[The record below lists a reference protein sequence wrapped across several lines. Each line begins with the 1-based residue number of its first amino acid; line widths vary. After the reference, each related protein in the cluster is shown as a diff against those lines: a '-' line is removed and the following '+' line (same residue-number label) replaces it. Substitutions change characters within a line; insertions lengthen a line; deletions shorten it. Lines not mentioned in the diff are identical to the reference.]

1 MDIHIDQEQ
10 GKVPVTVMRVH
21 GEIDRSNYE
30 ALVEHSQ
37 KAYEGGARNILL
49 DLSQVPYMS
58 SAGLVAM
65 QRIIRVLNGE
75 GIPTEE
81 DGWAALRGLD
91 KLRQGEKQKN
101 FKLLKPTPTVYNS
114 LDTVGFTELIEVFGD
129 ESDALASF

>member
-1 MDIHIDQEQ
+1 MEIHVDQVQ

-21 GEIDRSNYE
+21 GEIDRTNYE
-30 ALVEHSQ
+30 ALIEHSQ
-37 KAYEGGARNILL
+37 KAYESGARNILL

-81 DGWAALRGLD
+81 DGWSALRGLD
-91 KLRQGEKQKN
+91 KLRQGEKQPN
-101 FKLLKPTPTVYNS
+101 FKLLSPQPSVYNS
-114 LDTVGFTELIEVFGD
+114 LDTVGFTELIDVYND
-129 ESDALASF
+129 EKEAVASF